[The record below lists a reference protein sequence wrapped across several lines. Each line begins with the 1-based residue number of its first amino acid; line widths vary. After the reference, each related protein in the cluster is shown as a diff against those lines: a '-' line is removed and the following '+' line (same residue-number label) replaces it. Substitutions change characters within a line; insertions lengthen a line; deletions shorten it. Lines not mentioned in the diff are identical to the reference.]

1 MPHFAPSL
9 CVHRPPLRRLAL
21 LATPVGGTRRQF
33 RRTSSIAFDG
43 EQPGFRAGKCAALAK
58 LPLAAGAI
66 TLSTRYDFRF
76 SCL

>member
-1 MPHFAPSL
+1 
-9 CVHRPPLRRLAL
+9 LAL

-43 EQPGFRAGKCAALAK
+43 EQLGFRADKCAALAK

-66 TLSTRYDFRF
+66 TFAF
-76 SCL
+76 CLPISFIRSLYTCIAVASNSIL